1 MTYLRRRQR
10 SKLRNAAAAFSEGFA
25 RWAETSA
32 RHYCAGN
39 YHAGRFFFLLGLP
52 LPALS
57 TDARGGAR

>member
-1 MTYLRRRQR
+1 
-10 SKLRNAAAAFSEGFA
+10 LRNAAAAFSEGFA

-39 YHAGRFFFLLGLP
+39 CHAGRFFFLLGLP

-57 TDARGGAR
+57 TNVRGGAR